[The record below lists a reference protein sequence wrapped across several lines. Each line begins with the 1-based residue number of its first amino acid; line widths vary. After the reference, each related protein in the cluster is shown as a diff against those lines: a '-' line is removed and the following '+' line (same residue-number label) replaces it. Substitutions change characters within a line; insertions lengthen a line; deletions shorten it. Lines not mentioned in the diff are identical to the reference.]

1 MNTNISSL
9 FNDFLEY
16 KRNLENKRLK
26 TQKAYRHD
34 LIGKLLPFLSERNIT
49 DISDLTSQDIEGFL
63 VFIMSSSKTGSTSN
77 RNRKLATIKSLLNFL
92 QNRNIPFDENI
103 RKIKNATGN
112 SKPITYLSEEEK
124 ECLLKVV
131 EVEGT
136 PFYKTRDIAIL
147 KLFLSTGIR
156 VSELVN
162 LKIQDIEFHS
172 KGTNYIYISRKGG
185 NEALL
190 PINNKCVYA
199 IKAYL
204 AKRKNIDT
212 LPYVFLSKNNKQ
224 LDTNSVYSLV
234 KHYLNEAG
242 IHKRKWG
249 PHILRHTVGVSLRR
263 KGVDIATI
271 QNLLGHKKL
280 ETTAIYL
287 NVEPQDLEKAVQL
300 LL

>member
-1 MNTNISSL
+1 MNNNIATL
-9 FNDFLEY
+9 FDEFIDY
-16 KRNLENKRLK
+16 KRKLENNRLE

-34 LIGKLLPFLSERNIT
+34 LVMRLLPFLKERSIT
-49 DISDLTSQDIEGFL
+49 DISQLTARDIEDFL
-63 VFIMSSSKTGSTSN
+63 IYVISDSQTGSPSN
-77 RNRKLATIKSLLNFL
+77 RNRKLATIKSFLNFL
-92 QNRNIPFDENI
+92 TSRGIMFDEAI
-103 RKIKNATGN
+103 KKIKSLPKK
-112 SKPITYLSEEEK
+112 SKPISYLSDEEK
-124 ECLLKVV
+124 ELLLNAV
-131 EVEGT
+131 EKKGT
-136 PFYKTRDIAIL
+136 PFYKTRDSAIL

-172 KGTNYIYISRKGG
+172 KGVSYIYVNRKGG
-185 NEALL
+185 YEQSI
-190 PINNKCVYA
+190 PVNNKCVFA
-199 IKAYL
+199 IRTYL
-204 AKRKNIDT
+204 AKRKQIESV
-212 LPYVFLSKNNKQ
+212 PYLFLSKNNQK

-263 KGVDIATI
+263 QGIDIATI

-300 LL
+300 L